1 MDLKEDF
8 CENIRLCENAMYA
21 LAFSILKNEDDTAD
35 AISESI
41 LKAYCSI
48 GQLKNQHAFKPWMLK
63 IVHHTCVEMLRKRPA
78 TLDIDEQYD
87 LADDNSSKDL
97 STKLVLNAA
106 VKRLSQPYQTV
117 VILYYY
123 ENMPVS
129 DIAKVTGASVIA
141 VKKQLSRAREMLR
154 TSLNKE
160 DFF

>member
-87 LADDNSSKDL
+87 LADDSSSKDL

-106 VKRLSQPYQTV
+106 VKRLSQPYQAV

-129 DIAKVTGASVIA
+129 DIAKVTGSSVIA